1 MGKVVYN
8 YQSHPLTL
16 FELTITSVKLAV
28 NKKRPVNLDFSTIH
42 MPLPSVTSI
51 LHRISGI
58 ALFFGAVFMMY
69 ALGLSLESEAGFQET
84 ITMFEES
91 ICVKLIAWALLSA
104 LTYHSVVGVKHLF
117 MDAGHFEELDSG
129 LLASQVALGV
139 AGVLIILAGIW
150 IW

>member
-1 MGKVVYN
+1 
-8 YQSHPLTL
+8 
-16 FELTITSVKLAV
+16 
-28 NKKRPVNLDFSTIH
+28 

-51 LHRISGI
+51 LHRITGI

-69 ALGLSLESEAGFQET
+69 ALGLSLESEVGFQQT

-91 ICVKLIAWALLSA
+91 FFAKLIAWGLLSA
-104 LTYHSVVGVKHLF
+104 LAYHSVVGVKHLF

-129 LLASQVALGV
+129 LLASKAALV
-139 AGVLIILAGIW
+139 IAGVLIILAGTW

>member
-1 MGKVVYN
+1 M
-8 YQSHPLTL
+8 
-16 FELTITSVKLAV
+16 

-42 MPLPSVTSI
+42 MPLPAITSI

-91 ICVKLIAWALLSA
+91 IFAKLIAWGLLSA
-104 LTYHSVVGVKHLF
+104 LAYHSVVGVKHLF
-117 MDAGHFEELDSG
+117 MDAGHFEELESG
-129 LLASQVALGV
+129 MLAAKAALV
-139 AGVLIILAGIW
+139 ISGVLIVLAGVW
-150 IW
+150 VW